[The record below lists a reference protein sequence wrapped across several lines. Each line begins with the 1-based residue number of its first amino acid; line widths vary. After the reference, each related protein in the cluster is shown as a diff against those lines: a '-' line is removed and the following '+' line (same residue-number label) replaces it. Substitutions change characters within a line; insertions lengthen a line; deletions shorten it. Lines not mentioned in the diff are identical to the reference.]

1 MKRCLWTVVMGL
13 VAATVAYAAE
23 PAEEGEKST
32 VEANRL
38 AFVDQ
43 WVAGDLVA
51 YGKALSGLASVKPD
65 GLTSEPAYGDANVRY
80 ATFRFRAS
88 EQETVACVVA
98 LAEADNGDKTLYV
111 DGDGDGKLTS
121 AERAEV
127 APESQRPPDFGAAGE
142 RIWLARVS
150 RPYERLLAFR
160 LSPFGGTI
168 NCAVRGYNRGKLPID
183 GERREAVMVDANAN
197 MLLEATRDRVYVDL
211 NGDGKLD
218 PTSERFPLTERME
231 FGELAFAFAGT
242 MAQDKV
248 VWDLA
253 PMGKVPVT
261 FSIAKLSAQP
271 GRFSAT
277 LSRKGGGVFQVTE
290 LGEELRVPAGTYI
303 VDSLYLRVP
312 GPGGVTHEY
321 SFDGRDA
328 SKVIELVGEAPR
340 SVELMGEL
348 SLSVTVRGA
357 ARPGSTLSVEDTVK
371 TATGLSMVMHT
382 SGGRQVPPR
391 AVLKMAGSDEPIA
404 TGITNYG

>member
-1 MKRCLWTVVMGL
+1 MKRCLWMVLTGL
-13 VAATVAYAAE
+13 LAAGVAGA
-23 PAEEGEKST
+23 AEEGEKSA

-38 AFVDQ
+38 VFVDE
-43 WVAGDLVA
+43 WVAGDLAA
-51 YGKALSGLASVKPD
+51 YGKALSGLATIKPG
-65 GLTSEPAYGDANVRY
+65 GLVADPAYGEAKVRY

-88 EQETVACVVA
+88 EQETVACVIA
-98 LAEADNGDKTLYV
+98 LVEADNGDSTLYV
-111 DGDGDGKLTS
+111 DGNADGRLT
-121 AERAEV
+121 AEEKAEV
-127 APESQRPPDFGAAGE
+127 AGEQQRPPDFGAAGE
-142 RIWLARVS
+142 HIWLAKAT

-168 NCAVRGYNRGKLPID
+168 NCAVRGYNQGKLPID
-183 GERREAVMVDANAN
+183 GEEREAVIIDANAN

-211 NGDGKLD
+211 DGDGKLD
-218 PTSERFPLTERME
+218 PASERFPLTERME
-231 FGELAFAFAGT
+231 FGEIAFSFAGT
-242 MAQDKV
+242 MAPDNV

-253 PMGKVPVT
+253 PMGRVPVT
-261 FSIAKLSAQP
+261 FSIAKLSAEP

-290 LGEELRVPAGTYI
+290 LGEELQVPAGTYI
-303 VDSLYLRVP
+303 VDSLYLRVA

-328 SKVIELVGEAPR
+328 SKIIELAGEEPR

-371 TATGLSMVMHT
+371 TATGMAMVMHT
-382 SGGRQVPPR
+382 SGGRQVPPQ
-391 AVLKMAGSDEPIA
+391 AVLRMAGGQEPVA
-404 TGITNYG
+404 VGITNYG